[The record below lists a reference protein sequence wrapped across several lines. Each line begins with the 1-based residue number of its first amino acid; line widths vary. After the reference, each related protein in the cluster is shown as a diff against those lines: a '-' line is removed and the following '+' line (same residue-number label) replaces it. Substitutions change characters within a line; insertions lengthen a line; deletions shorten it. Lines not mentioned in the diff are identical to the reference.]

1 MQNLL
6 RFSEKLIERHSSLTF
21 RREVVLLGR
30 VYGMPVPQ
38 PSFAI
43 TSENAGTVQ
52 HQRIAAKLLLG
63 VGVDLDEGPPC
74 RRAPDVT
81 LDEVRSHDSLR
92 SATNCRSMV

>member
-1 MQNLL
+1 MSTPLISPIEPSFAA
-6 RFSEKLIERHSSLTF
+6 FSEKLIERHSSLTF

-30 VYGMPVPQ
+30 VCGMPVPQ

-63 VGVDLDEGPPC
+63 E
-74 RRAPDVT
+74 AK
-81 LDEVRSHDSLR
+81 
-92 SATNCRSMV
+92 